1 MTQDS
6 AFTKLTHH
14 FLVAMPGLQDGIFS
28 RSVIYL
34 CEHSPQGAMGVV
46 INKPGELSL
55 KALFDKLNLPLM
67 REDLRDCPVMQGGPV
82 HTERGFVLH
91 DPVRLED
98 PQTGEGDI
106 FSSTLKVPDGLELTT
121 SRDVLEALGAG
132 AGPRRVLMS
141 LGYAG
146 WGEGQ
151 LESEIG
157 ENSWLT
163 VPADARIVFDTPLAR
178 RYDEALGLLGLQS
191 WMLSPEAGHA

>member
-1 MTQDS
+1 MS
-6 AFTKLTHH
+6 AE
-14 FLVAMPGLQDGIFS
+14 P
-28 RSVIYL
+28 VIRATIAL
-34 CEHSPQGAMGVV
+34 R
-46 INKPGELSL
+46 
-55 KALFDKLNLPLM
+55 KALAGRSFPTPADYVYQPLDYAWAPH
-67 REDLRDCPVMQGGPV
+67 EAYLR
-82 HTERGFVLH
+82 RY
-91 DPVRLED
+91 
-98 PQTGEGDI
+98 
-106 FSSTLKVPDGLELTT
+106 
-121 SRDVLEALGAG
+121 AA

-157 ENSWLT
+157 ENTWLT